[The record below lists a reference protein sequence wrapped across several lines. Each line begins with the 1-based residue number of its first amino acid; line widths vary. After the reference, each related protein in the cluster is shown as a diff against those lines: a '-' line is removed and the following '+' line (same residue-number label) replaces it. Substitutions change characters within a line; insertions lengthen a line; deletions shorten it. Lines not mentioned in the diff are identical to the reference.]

1 MRFLFRNS
9 QSEERLNLLLSLT
22 KISSEGI
29 KGALRDHLVNGYD
42 VSNSAE
48 LNGVAQQN
56 VDRAL
61 SQLEQVAQ
69 TVEAIKDHD
78 AHKFSVK
85 WCKCHE
91 EN

>member
-1 MRFLFRNS
+1 MRYLFKAS
-9 QSEERLNLLLSLT
+9 QSQERLNLLLSLT

-29 KGALRDHLVNGYD
+29 KSAFRDHLVNGYD

-56 VDRAL
+56 VDRSL
-61 SQLEQVAQ
+61 NQLEQVAQ

-91 EN
+91 DN